1 MNEIRN
7 ELLGILKLMQTTDNV
22 DIYLSTLLDRFE
34 YDIKDKL
41 EDIENEKQ
49 ELERNL
55 ETLKYVRKELKYK
68 LGNFYKEEE

>member
-7 ELLGILKLMQTTDNV
+7 ELLGILKLMQTKDNT
-22 DIYLSTLLDRFE
+22 DIYLSTLLERFE
-34 YDIKDKL
+34 YDIKDKI
-41 EDIENEKQ
+41 EANNRENE

>member
-68 LGNFYKEEE
+68 LGNFYKEEK